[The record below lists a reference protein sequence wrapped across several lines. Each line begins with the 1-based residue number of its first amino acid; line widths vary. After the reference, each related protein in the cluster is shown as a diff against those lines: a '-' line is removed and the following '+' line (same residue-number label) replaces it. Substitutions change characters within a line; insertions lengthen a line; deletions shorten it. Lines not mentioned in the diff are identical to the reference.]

1 MTSFPIIDLKATGKN
16 ISRLRR
22 SSGLSVREIQ
32 GALGLTAPQ
41 AIYKWQRGESLPSVD
56 NLLAL
61 SILFGVSMDDILVRS
76 AGCALLTG
84 YREPDGSFFI
94 AFNHLRF
101 RRETRAPRP
110 VRMRAAS

>member
-41 AIYKWQRGESLPSVD
+41 AIYKWQRGQTLPSVD
-56 NLLAL
+56 NLYAL
-61 SILFGVSMDDILVRS
+61 SAILQVPMDEILVPVKADLNTDTAERQGRPCRS
-76 AGCALLTG
+76 VRFG
-84 YREPDGSFFI
+84 YIWYQHPC
-94 AFNHLRF
+94 
-101 RRETRAPRP
+101 
-110 VRMRAAS
+110 

>member
-1 MTSFPIIDLKATGKN
+1 MTTFPIIDLRATGKN

-32 GALGLTAPQ
+32 TALGLTAPQ

-61 SILFGVSMDDILVRS
+61 SILFGVSMDDILISSSARS
-76 AGCALLTG
+76 LLNE
-84 YREPDGSFFI
+84 YHEPDGSFFI
-94 AFNHLRF
+94 AFVQGRFLRTSRMF
-101 RRETRAPRP
+101 RP
-110 VRMRAAS
+110 VRTKTAS